1 MGARYGGDR
10 SDYHRFCARVGECA
24 QGLNCPFATEHTEA
38 AHGITLNHSA
48 KMRRA
53 PSLKS
58 FVGNRRWDPVWWIPS
73 GSPTGSV
80 SVIPRAVFA
89 CSAAGSSATVS
100 RTRRK
105 ARATH
110 DYGITKFH
118 RATSKKTLL
127 RNRREGRDA
136 VQAARR
142 FLKKIRPGSCRMG
155 PSGRT
160 EVTVSFR
167 AAFPCFPSQC
177 NSSPGAPEQPQNYG
191 VARMREFTSCAP
203 PSVGTSIVLRT
214 TIGFCLVT
222 Q

>member
-105 ARATH
+105 GTRNTRLR
-110 DYGITKFH
+110 D
-118 RATSKKTLL
+118 SKISSRHEQENSLEEQT
-127 RNRREGRDA
+127 RGTRRGA
-136 VQAARR
+136 
-142 FLKKIRPGSCRMG
+142 G
-155 PSGRT
+155 
-160 EVTVSFR
+160 R
-167 AAFPCFPSQC
+167 AAVPQE
-177 NSSPGAPEQPQNYG
+177 NSPGLVPHGAVRAHGSDSVIPCCFSVFS
-191 VARMREFTSCAP
+191 VAM
-203 PSVGTSIVLRT
+203 
-214 TIGFCLVT
+214 
-222 Q
+222 